1 MILSK
6 AGYTEDAHRVMH
18 KPLRTHYYP
27 GGESA
32 NLGSPGKIDPDFFE
46 IPMNY
51 PTASLAAA
59 TFRSTKQQ
67 FADENNRILQ
77 GNNTTGR
84 GEPIRSRKLRGN
96 RAGAGTQ
103 SFNRPRL
110 HEDWERLAEQFSRKA
125 SLADN
130 QHFHQYRAMS
140 DAIGF
145 NPANWQEFFHETAS
159 RGSAD
164 QALRNQTAGTFL
176 LRPSIRVPGDLVLT
190 VSEPPKVKHYLITKV
205 VETGQFKIGEQ
216 IFDTMCELLT
226 FYTRHLLDTAVLRTP
241 LVKQCNGGTLI
252 RGTSNSNQNSISS
265 SISTASSG
273 SSSHNHP
280 IQHNRMDKTSPQR
293 QTVAPVN
300 GISPVGMNSGGMN
313 SVGMHSVGQNS
324 VGMNSANGIS
334 PNLSDRSSHHSSS
347 IASEHQ
353 QQRQISPNQLQQ
365 QISSH
370 ARRTSQP
377 FVIGLYDFDSTDP
390 EDLPFKKGDR
400 LEIIDKQEEQWWTA
414 RNSLG
419 RIGHIPVP
427 YIKIVPITSNA

>member
-1 MILSK
+1 
-6 AGYTEDAHRVMH
+6 
-18 KPLRTHYYP
+18 
-27 GGESA
+27 
-32 NLGSPGKIDPDFFE
+32 
-46 IPMNY
+46 MNY

-67 FADENNRILQ
+67 FADENNRSLQ

-84 GEPIRSRKLRGN
+84 GEPIRSRKLRGS
-96 RAGAGTQ
+96 RSGQ

-130 QHFHQYRAMS
+130 LQFHQYRAMS

-300 GISPVGMNSGGMN
+300 ANGISSTGMN
-313 SVGMHSVGQNS
+313 SVGMNSVGINS

-347 IASEHQ
+347 IASEHH
-353 QQRQISPNQLQQ
+353 QRQISPNQVQQ

-370 ARRTSQP
+370 ARRPSQP
-377 FVIGLYDFDSTDP
+377 FVIGLYRVAKPICQRF
-390 EDLPFKKGDR
+390 
-400 LEIIDKQEEQWWTA
+400 
-414 RNSLG
+414 LG
-419 RIGHIPVP
+419 VP
-427 YIKIVPITSNA
+427 YLPKKSGF